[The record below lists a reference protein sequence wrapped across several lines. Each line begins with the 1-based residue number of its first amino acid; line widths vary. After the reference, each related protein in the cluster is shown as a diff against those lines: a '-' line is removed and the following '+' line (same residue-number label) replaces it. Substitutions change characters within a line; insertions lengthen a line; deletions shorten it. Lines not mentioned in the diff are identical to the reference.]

1 MLSSIQKQGRMSSTG
16 IIALIFIA
24 GLIIG
29 GLATASFALR
39 QINDLETEVSNLEA
53 QVSKLWGFQ
62 NVTIDNGTIY
72 QNGTDLSLL
81 YESVK
86 ESVVLISGS
95 AGSGSGFVYDFDG
108 SMFVI
113 TNNHVVTGN
122 TGLSVAFSNGNG
134 YAASVNGTDKY
145 SDLAVVTVNAPLNEF
160 KPLEIASSST
170 LTVGEPV
177 AAVGNPYQLV
187 GSMTT
192 GIVSALGR
200 TISEQEYTG
209 GFAIAN
215 IIQTSAPINPGNS
228 GGPLLDFQGRVVGIT
243 TAIINDSQGLGF
255 AVPSNTI
262 LREIESLVTT
272 GGYSGHSYLGLRGQ
286 DMDYAIAQE
295 TGLNVT
301 YGWRVVDY
309 IDPSPARD
317 GGVNIG
323 DVLVAMNGT
332 RLRNADDMAS
342 YMEEKTLPGET
353 AMATVVRE
361 IQGESAEVNLEIV
374 LGTRP

>member
-353 AMATVVRE
+353 VMATVVRE
-361 IQGESAEVNLEIV
+361 VQGESAEVNLEIV